1 MLFSVFSVPLWRAV
15 LKNSSPSQTRLHMKS
30 LWDSS
35 ARQELSQRLDK
46 LKPDAPAQWGRMT
59 APQMVVHVV
68 DALKMSTGELPIEE
82 KKRPVRFAPL
92 KQLIIYGPPFPKSV
106 PTAPELL
113 VRQCEDFGTEC
124 TNLKQMMDTFAGI
137 PATTEL
143 PRHPAFG
150 KLSRRAWGALTYKH
164 IDHHFKQFGI

>member
-1 MLFSVFSVPLWRAV
+1 M
-15 LKNSSPSQTRLHMKS
+15 NT

-35 ARQELSQRLDK
+35 ARQTLSQRLDK
-46 LKPDAPAQWGRMT
+46 LKPDASPQWGRMT

-68 DALKMSTGELPIEE
+68 DALKMSTGELPLTDMR
-82 KKRPVRFAPL
+82 KRPIRFTPL
-92 KQLIIYGPPFPKSV
+92 KQLIIYGPPFPKGV

-124 TNLKQMMDTFAGI
+124 ASLKQMMDTFASI

-143 PRHPAFG
+143 PLHPAFG

>member
-1 MLFSVFSVPLWRAV
+1 
-15 LKNSSPSQTRLHMKS
+15 MKT

-35 ARQELSQRLDK
+35 ARKELAQRLDK
-46 LKPDAPAQWGRMT
+46 LKPDAPAQWGRMS

-68 DALKMSTGELPIEE
+68 DALKMSTGELPVEE
-82 KKRPVRFAPL
+82 KKRPVRFAPV
-92 KQLIIYGPPFPKSV
+92 KQLIIYGPAFPKSV

-124 TNLKQMMDTFAGI
+124 ATLKQMMDTFASI

>member
-1 MLFSVFSVPLWRAV
+1 
-15 LKNSSPSQTRLHMKS
+15 MKT

-35 ARQELSQRLDK
+35 ARQALAKRLDH
-46 LKPDAPAQWGRMT
+46 LKPDAAAQWGRMS

-68 DALKMSTGELPIEE
+68 DALKMSTGELPTQE
-82 KKRPVRFAPL
+82 KKRPIRFAPL
-92 KQLIIYGPPFPKSV
+92 KQIIIYGPPFPKSV

-113 VRQCEDFGTEC
+113 ARQCEDFDTEC
-124 TNLKQMMDTFAGI
+124 ANLKTMMDTFAST

>member
-1 MLFSVFSVPLWRAV
+1 
-15 LKNSSPSQTRLHMKS
+15 MKT

-35 ARQELSQRLDK
+35 ARKELAQRLDK
-46 LKPDAPAQWGRMT
+46 LKPDAAPQWGRMS
-59 APQMVVHVV
+59 ASQMVVHVV
-68 DALKMSTGELPIEE
+68 DALRMSTGELPIDGM
-82 KKRPVRFAPL
+82 KKRPIRFTPL

-113 VRQCEDFGTEC
+113 VRQCGDFGTEC
-124 TNLKQMMDTFAGI
+124 ANLKHMMDTFASI
-137 PATTEL
+137 PPTTEL

>member
-1 MLFSVFSVPLWRAV
+1 
-15 LKNSSPSQTRLHMKS
+15 MKT

-35 ARQELSQRLDK
+35 ARQELARRLDR
-46 LKPDAPAQWGRMT
+46 LKPDTAAQWGRMS

-68 DALKMSTGELPIEE
+68 DALKMSTGELPIDVMR
-82 KKRPVRFAPL
+82 KRPIRFAPL
-92 KQLIIYGPPFPKSV
+92 KQLIIYGPPFPRSV

-113 VRQCEDFGTEC
+113 VRQCEDFGAEC
-124 TNLKQMMDTFAGI
+124 ATLKQMMDTFASI

-143 PRHPAFG
+143 PRHPAVG
-150 KLSRRAWGALTYKH
+150 KSSRRAWGALTYKH

>member
-1 MLFSVFSVPLWRAV
+1 M
-15 LKNSSPSQTRLHMKS
+15 N
-30 LWDSS
+30 
-35 ARQELSQRLDK
+35 
-46 LKPDAPAQWGRMT
+46 

-68 DALKMSTGELPIEE
+68 DALKMSTGELPTDGM
-82 KKRPVRFAPL
+82 KKRPIRFTPL

-113 VRQCEDFGTEC
+113 VRQCDDFDTEC
-124 TNLKQMMDTFAGI
+124 ANLKQMMDTFASI
-137 PATTEL
+137 PPTTEL

>member
-1 MLFSVFSVPLWRAV
+1 
-15 LKNSSPSQTRLHMKS
+15 MKT

-35 ARQELSQRLDK
+35 ARKELSQRLDK
-46 LKPDAPAQWGRMT
+46 LKPDAPPQWGRMS

-68 DALKMSTGELPIEE
+68 DALKMSTGQLPTQE
-82 KKRPVRFAPL
+82 KKRPIRFTPL

-113 VRQCEDFGTEC
+113 VRQCEDFRAEC
-124 TNLKQMMDTFAGI
+124 ATLKQMMDTFASI